1 MYIMSYI
8 IAIAVILG
16 FIELIIKAYSFIEAF
31 AQSQPLLALL
41 FMIVTVFV
49 DIFACLKG
57 KYERE
62 IAYLKGRVRREIIG
76 D

>member
-1 MYIMSYI
+1 MSYI

-57 KYERE
+57 KYE
-62 IAYLKGRVRREIIG
+62 
-76 D
+76 